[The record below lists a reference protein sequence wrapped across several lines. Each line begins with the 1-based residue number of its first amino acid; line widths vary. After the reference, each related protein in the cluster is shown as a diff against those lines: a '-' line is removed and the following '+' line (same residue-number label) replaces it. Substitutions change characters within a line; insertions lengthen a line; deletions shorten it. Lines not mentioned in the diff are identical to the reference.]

1 MMKLLTINLFL
12 FGIWFQV
19 SACPDSLQQA
29 FLKHLTQKEMWIERL
44 EFTGDKMLDT
54 CNLWKLE
61 HAFSLSKMNLNQQ
74 ADSVY
79 QSCTK
84 LAEFNK
90 HRIYTAFKSRN
101 ITWLNAQTDL
111 PSKATYCLKLL
122 NKQVDSLFDDQAY
135 HRLNNRYIEWK
146 EVDRKSAFLAGVLS
160 VVPGLGK
167 AYAGYRRQAIMS
179 LIVNAGLGAILIETI
194 VQRGSTDALF
204 YAVTGLAGTFWAGSI
219 YGTVASLQKEKQ
231 DRLNALYIE
240 ISDRFLADFAHY
252 PLQGNIAN

>member
-12 FGIWFQV
+12 IGIWIQA
-19 SACPDSLQQA
+19 SACPDSLQRA
-29 FLKHLTQKEMWIERL
+29 FLKHLTQQEMWIERL
-44 EFTGDKMLDT
+44 AYTGPMAKDT
-54 CNLWKLE
+54 CDLWKLE

-79 QSCTK
+79 QSCIN
-84 LAEFNK
+84 LAEFRK
-90 HRIYTAFKSRN
+90 HRIYIAFKSRN
-101 ITWLNAQTDL
+101 ITWLSAQTDL

-122 NKQVDSLFDDQAY
+122 NKQVDSLFDDRAY
-135 HRLNNRYIEWK
+135 HRLNNRYIEWE

-160 VVPGLGK
+160 VIPGLGK

-194 VQRGSTDALF
+194 IQRGSTDALF
-204 YAVTGLAGTFWAGSI
+204 YAVAGLAGTFWAGSI
-219 YGTVASLQKEKQ
+219 YGTVASLQKEKK

-252 PLQGNIAN
+252 PHQGKIAN